1 MTDGLLVVD
10 KPPGMT
16 SHDVVG
22 RCRRIFGQRRVGHA
36 GTLDPGA
43 TGLLLVGLGRATRLL
58 QFLSGLPKTYRAEV
72 VLGVTTSTLDDDGEE
87 TGHWDMRNV
96 SVDDARRAALGLTG
110 DIQQV
115 PPMVSAVK
123 IGGRRLH
130 RLARGG
136 VEVARPARSV
146 TVMRF
151 EVNESVA
158 AESVEAAEACGRGAG
173 VGAAQTGPVFAIE
186 VECSSGTFVRSLVA
200 DLGALLGGGAH
211 LRRLRRTAV
220 GPWTLSDAVSLD
232 AAGPT
237 RVLPPVA
244 AVRGMPVCT
253 VGSDILVAVGHGAV
267 LDRALLDVEGDG
279 PWAVVDGNGDLA
291 AVYRAHGDGRAKP
304 TVVLAG

>member
-1 MTDGLLVVD
+1 VIDGLLVVD

-72 VLGVTTSTLDDDGEE
+72 VLGVATSTLDDDGEE
-87 TGHWDMRNV
+87 TGRWDMRHITL
-96 SVDDARRAALGLTG
+96 DDVRRAAARLTG

-130 RLARGG
+130 QLARGG
-136 VEVARPARSV
+136 VEVTRPARSV

-151 EVNESVA
+151 DIE
-158 AESVEAAEACGRGAG
+158 AG
-173 VGAAQTGPVFAIE
+173 VGAAGERAAGVGAAAEQGAGPVFAVE
-186 VECSSGTFVRSLVA
+186 VECSSGTFVRSLAA
-200 DLGALLGGGAH
+200 DLGAQLGGGAH
-211 LRRLRRTAV
+211 LRRLRRTGV
-220 GPWTLSDAVSLD
+220 GPWTLDDAVALD
-232 AAGPT
+232 AADPT

-244 AVRGMPVCT
+244 AVRGMPACT

-267 LDRALLDVEGDG
+267 LDRAVLDVEGDG
-279 PWAVVDGNGDLA
+279 PWAVVDEKGDLA
-291 AVYRAHGDGRAKP
+291 AVYRGHGQGRAKP